1 MYKSNGHKIRVQ
13 FEDQQ
18 LQVSLGTSVAEVLG
32 QIYIRDHQ
40 VVGATLNHHLV
51 SLLTPLDGDSL
62 LEAVVPCSREGQAI
76 LRRTATHIL
85 HAVFFQHFRQFRL
98 RIGQSLLGGYYYEV
112 LPVEGQS
119 APDLV
124 RLAEQA
130 QQLMNEMV
138 EQDLTLYRHS
148 ISTEAVSDWVDDPFG
163 YKQKLLKAFAS
174 PMVQIVELGEYRDLM
189 HGPCAPSTGSLR
201 GAQVLAYPPGLVLR
215 FPQAALT
222 SPLPQPGRED
232 RKLFKSYRETRDW
245 YELIGISAVGDLNA
259 AALEDRF
266 EHVVHLAEALH
277 EKKIAQIADAIHSR
291 RDQVRLVC
299 IAGPSSSGKTT
310 FVKRL
315 SVQLEVNGLRPL
327 TLGLDDF
334 YRERSQAPRDENG
347 DYDFERLE
355 ALQLDLLEATL
366 VELLA
371 GREVGLPRYD
381 FESGKRS
388 HPDSWPRVRLN
399 PGQLLVLE
407 GIHGLNP
414 DLAPALPQEA
424 RFRIFV
430 SALTQLRIDEHNRVF
445 TSDARLLRRIVRDR
459 RFRGTSATDTIMR
472 WPSVRKGEE
481 SYIFPYQDLSDA
493 MFNSALVYETAVLR
507 PYAWRYLLEVPR
519 THPARVRA
527 YELLKFLEL
536 FVPVF
541 PDTIPVNSVLR
552 EFIGAP

>member
-1 MYKSNGHKIRVQ
+1 MWVQ
-13 FEDQQ
+13 
-18 LQVSLGTSVAEVLG
+18 
-32 QIYIRDHQ
+32 
-40 VVGATLNHHLV
+40 
-51 SLLTPLDGDSL
+51 
-62 LEAVVPCSREGQAI
+62 
-76 LRRTATHIL
+76 
-85 HAVFFQHFRQFRL
+85 
-98 RIGQSLLGGYYYEV
+98 
-112 LPVEGQS
+112 
-119 APDLV
+119 
-124 RLAEQA
+124 
-130 QQLMNEMV
+130 
-138 EQDLTLYRHS
+138 
-148 ISTEAVSDWVDDPFG
+148 DPFG
-163 YKQKLLKAFAS
+163 YKKKLLRAYAS
-174 PMVQIVELGEYRDLM
+174 PIVQMVELGDYRDLM
-189 HGPCAPSTGSLR
+189 HGPCAPSTGGLR
-201 GAQVLAYPPGLVLR
+201 GTQVLAYPPGLVLR
-215 FPQAALT
+215 FPQPALT
-222 SPLPQPGRED
+222 SPLPQPGQED
-232 RKLFKSYRETRDW
+232 RKLFQSYHETRDW

-277 EKKIAQIADAIHSR
+277 EKKIAQIADSIHSR

-315 SVQLEVNGLRPL
+315 SVQLEVNGLKPL

-334 YRERSQAPRDENG
+334 YRDRSEAPRDENG
-347 DYDFERLE
+347 EYDFERFE
-355 ALQLDLLEATL
+355 ALEVDLLEETL
-366 VELLA
+366 LGLLA

-381 FESGKRS
+381 FESGKRT
-388 HPDSWPRVRLN
+388 HPSSWPKARLN
-399 PGQLLVLE
+399 PGQLLVVE

-414 DLAPALPQEA
+414 ALAAGLGDDC

-459 RFRGTSATDTIMR
+459 RFRGFNAADTIMR
-472 WPSVRKGEE
+472 WPSVRRGEE

-507 PYAWRYLLEVPR
+507 PFAWRYLLEVPR
-519 THPARVRA
+519 RHPARVRA

-541 PDTIPVNSVLR
+541 PDSIPVNSVLR